1 MTSKKTASEEELELL
16 HAALVK
22 NLRDKIA
29 KGEAT
34 AADLNVARQ
43 MLKDNG
49 IDAVPTKGSPL
60 DSLRSSLPFPDPSD
74 IAAERETFN

>member
-1 MTSKKTASEEELELL
+1 MTDKKTASTEELELL

-60 DSLRSSLPFPDPSD
+60 DELRESLPFPDPD
-74 IAAERETFN
+74 AIAAEREMYN